1 MHASVKCFFCIKE
14 IFALLQFPSKFAK
27 FYISQLYN
35 FAVSEETELLEFE
48 NEVFA
53 LVALITNVNFQ

>member
-1 MHASVKCFFCIKE
+1 MHARVKCFFYIKE
-14 IFALLQFPSKFAK
+14 IFALLQVSSKFAK

-35 FAVSEETELLEFE
+35 FAVREEIELLEFE

>member
-1 MHASVKCFFCIKE
+1 MHASVKCFFFIKE
-14 IFALLQFPSKFAK
+14 IFALLQFSLKFAK

-35 FAVSEETELLEFE
+35 FAMSEEIELLEFE
-48 NEVFA
+48 NEVLA

>member
-14 IFALLQFPSKFAK
+14 IFALLQFSSKFAK
-27 FYISQLYN
+27 FYISQLYD
-35 FAVSEETELLEFE
+35 FAVNEEIKLLEFE